1 LELGAVQLR
10 AGVQTTTKKENIM
23 WKLKTFKTK
32 EAMKTWVENHKKR
45 CQIVEVFINNGYAV
59 EYRKL
64 FKAY

>member
-1 LELGAVQLR
+1 
-10 AGVQTTTKKENIM
+10 M